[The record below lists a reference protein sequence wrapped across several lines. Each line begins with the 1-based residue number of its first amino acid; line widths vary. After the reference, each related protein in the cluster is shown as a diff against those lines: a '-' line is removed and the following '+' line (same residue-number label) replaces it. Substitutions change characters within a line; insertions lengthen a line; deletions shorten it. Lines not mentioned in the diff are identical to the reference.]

1 MTEKQK
7 EYYEK
12 NKEKILLKQKAYKEK
27 NKEKI
32 LKDKKKYR
40 EENKDKIKDY
50 AKTYLKN
57 KRKTDPFFKLKENLK
72 NNIRKKLKSSGF
84 KKLSKT
90 EQILGCSYEEFKAYL
105 ESLWEPWMNWE
116 NRGLYNGTL
125 NYGWDID
132 HITPTSSANNEIE
145 LVKLFHYTNLQPLC
159 GYTNRH
165 IKKDSF

>member
-12 NKEKILLKQKAYKEK
+12 NKEKILLRQKAYKEK

-40 EENKDKIKDY
+40 EENKDKIKEY
-50 AKTYLKN
+50 AKIYLKN
-57 KRKTDPFFKLKENLK
+57 RRKTDPFFKLKDNLK
-72 NNIRKKLKSSGF
+72 NSIRKKLKSNGF

-90 EQILGCSYEEFKAYL
+90 EQILGCTFDEFKQHI

-125 NYGWDID
+125 KYGWDID
-132 HITPTSSANNEIE
+132 HKIPTSSANNEIE
-145 LVKLFHYTNLQPLC
+145 LLNLFHYTNLQPLC